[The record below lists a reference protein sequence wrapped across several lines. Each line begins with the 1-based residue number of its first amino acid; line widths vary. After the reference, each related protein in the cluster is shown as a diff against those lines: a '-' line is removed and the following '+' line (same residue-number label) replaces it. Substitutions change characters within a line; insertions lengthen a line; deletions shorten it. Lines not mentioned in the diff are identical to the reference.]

1 MCSMP
6 VHIRAGRGCTLHT
19 DPGRRARLAL

>member
-1 MCSMP
+1 MP